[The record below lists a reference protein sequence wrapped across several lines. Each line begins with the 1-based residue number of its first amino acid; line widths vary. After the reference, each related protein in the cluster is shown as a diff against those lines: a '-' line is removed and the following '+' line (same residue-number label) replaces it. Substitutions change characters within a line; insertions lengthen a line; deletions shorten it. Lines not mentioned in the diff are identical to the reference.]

1 MDILSDIKK
10 HILKAA
16 GADLEFTYPPTP
28 DLGDLSLPV
37 FALAKKEGKNPAAVA
52 EKLAAKIKRS
62 HSLKKMVSEIKIAGA
77 YLNIYLNREYLFSEI
92 FRAIEKDKAAYGRQ
106 KNPRPEKIMIE
117 YSNGNTHKEYHVGHL
132 RNICYGDAVARL
144 LAAVGQKTISVSYIN
159 DFGIHTAKTLW
170 GYLKFHQDKKFE
182 NPGRA
187 LGEIYAE
194 AVAKLGDNKEALAE
208 AGQIMKAIES
218 RKGDVYRLWE
228 KTRNWS
234 IKYFSEIYEE
244 LGVKFA
250 GTFYESE
257 VIAAGLKI
265 VEDLQ
270 KKNILEKS
278 DGAIIANLE
287 KYNLGVLPIIRSD
300 GTALY
305 PAADL
310 ALAVKKFEKYHLDQ
324 SIYIVDVRQSLYFKQ
339 LFKIL
344 ELMGYRAKM
353 THLIYEFVTLPTGM
367 MSSRT
372 GNVITYQNLLA
383 DAKIRAQQET
393 ARRHVDWKDSRIEKL
408 AADLA
413 IATVKF
419 EMLKVSANKIITFNL
434 DEALRYDGYTATYLE
449 YTHARIRTLL
459 KKAGGFS
466 KSGADYKNLA
476 EAREAGLIVKLAKF
490 PEIIARAAASY
501 DPSEAA
507 KYLFELARIFND
519 YYHETPVIKAEK
531 NIRNARLRLLTA
543 VGQVLVNGLE
553 ILGIKAL
560 PQI

>member
-1 MDILSDIKK
+1 MDILEDIKRK
-10 HILKAA
+10 ILDAA

-37 FALAKKEGKNPAAVA
+37 FALAKKEGKNPAEVA
-52 EKLAAKIKRS
+52 EKLAAKIRRHRAIKE
-62 HSLKKMVSEIKIAGA
+62 MVSEIKIAGA
-77 YLNIYLNREYLFSEI
+77 YLNFYLDRRHLFSETL
-92 FRAIEKDKAAYGRQ
+92 RAIEKSQTAYGRK

-132 RNICYGDAVARL
+132 RNICYGDAISRL
-144 LAAVGQKTISVSYIN
+144 LAAAGQKTISVSYIN

-170 GYLKFHQDKKFE
+170 GYLKFPKDKKFE

-194 AVAKLGDNKEALAE
+194 AVAKLGDNKEAAAE
-208 AGQIMKAIES
+208 VGQIMQAIES
-218 RKGDVYRLWE
+218 RQGDTYRLWE

-234 IKYFSEIYEE
+234 IKYFSEIYAE
-244 LGVKFA
+244 LGIKFA
-250 GTFYESE
+250 QTFYESD
-257 VIAAGLKI
+257 VIADGLKI
-265 VEDLQ
+265 VEDLK

-278 DGAIIANLE
+278 EGAIIANLE
-287 KYNLGVLPIIRSD
+287 KYDLGVLPIIRSD

-305 PAADL
+305 PVADL

-344 ELMGYRAKM
+344 ELMGYRQKM
-353 THLIYEFVTLPTGM
+353 THLSYEFVTLPSGM

-393 ARRHVDWKDSRIEKL
+393 ASRHVDWKNSRIEKL
-408 AADLA
+408 AAELA
-413 IATVKF
+413 VAAMKF
-419 EMLKVSANKIITFNL
+419 EMLKVSANKIITFNI

-459 KKAGGFS
+459 KKAGAFP
-466 KSGADYKNLA
+466 KSGADFNNLT
-476 EAREAGLIVKLAKF
+476 ETREAALIVKLAKF
-490 PEIIARAAASY
+490 PEVIARAAAAY
-501 DPSEAA
+501 DPSEVA
-507 KYLFELARIFND
+507 KYLFELAQLFND
-519 YYHETPVIKAEK
+519 YYHEIPVIKAEK
-531 NIRNARLRLLTA
+531 DIRNARLRLLTA
-543 VGQVLVNGLE
+543 VGQILANGLE